1 MGTVVPEDFPLSSLA
16 NEAERRVVEAFRDR
30 LGDRWLVLPTV
41 QLRTD
46 QRDYEIDVVL
56 LHEELGLV
64 VIEVKGH
71 RVEVRDGLW
80 RHQGRPMEPQPMDQA
95 RRNAYALRDRLI
107 QERPDL
113 DGFRTT
119 YGVALPNTAAYD
131 GQLPID
137 TIREQILTA
146 PEIDDPMAAIET
158 LALARWTSR
167 PLTAGDVEAIVAILR
182 PDLEFRWD
190 PTARHRASRDR
201 LDELCATQVQ
211 ALERLD
217 VNRRVVALGRA
228 GTGKTRLA
236 TTWANRAFARGER
249 VLLTCYNEPLA
260 ARVAEQLVDDESLR
274 VGPFLRLALGL
285 EGMAPLEVP
294 ADADHEW
301 WTVTAVG
308 HLHAHW
314 HRIVERFDTIVV
326 DEAQDFSP
334 AWLAQLEALLD
345 PDGPRRIL
353 LAADPAQELYTRG
366 FQVPAVDDGWTR
378 CELVSNCR
386 NSHRI
391 ASLLRRALGG
401 AAAPAVA
408 PEGSPVRFVPLAFR
422 YDLPVLVRGELER
435 LVQVEGLPASDVAVL
450 TFSSQTRDQLVAEL
464 DLRRWEGRDTGI
476 LCENVHRV
484 KGLEADTVILATDA
498 DEVPD
503 DLLYVG
509 ISRAVSELVIVA
521 PPPVGT
527 RLKLLVP

>member
-1 MGTVVPEDFPLSSLA
+1 
-16 NEAERRVVEAFRDR
+16 
-30 LGDRWLVLPTV
+30 
-41 QLRTD
+41 
-46 QRDYEIDVVL
+46 
-56 LHEELGLV
+56 V

-71 RVEVRDGLW
+71 RVEVRDGIW
-80 RHQGRPMEPQPMDQA
+80 CHQGRPMDPPPLDQA

-107 QERPDL
+107 QERSDL
-113 DGFRTT
+113 EGLRTS
-119 YGVALPNTAAYD
+119 YGVALPNTVAFD

-137 TIREQILTA
+137 TIREQVLTA
-146 PEIDDPMAAIET
+146 PELDDPAAAIET

-167 PLTAGDVEAIVAILR
+167 PLTADDVEAIVAILR
-182 PDLEFRWD
+182 PDVDFSWD

-201 LDELCATQVQ
+201 LDELCTTQIQ

-236 TTWANRAFARGER
+236 MSWANRAFARGER

-260 ARVAEQLVDDESLR
+260 ARMVEQLVDDDALR
-274 VGPFLRLALGL
+274 VGPFLPLALGL
-285 EGMAPLEVP
+285 EGMPPLEVP

-301 WTVTAVG
+301 WTITAVG

-314 HRIVERFDTIVV
+314 HEIEARFDTIVV

-334 AWLAQLEALLD
+334 AWLAQLGALLD
-345 PDGPRRIL
+345 PDGPRRMLI
-353 LAADPAQELYTRG
+353 AADPAQELYTRG

-378 CELVSNCR
+378 CELVANCR
-386 NSHRI
+386 NARSI
-391 ASLLRRALGG
+391 GSLLRRSLDG
-401 AAAPAVA
+401 APAPAVA

-422 YDLPVLVRGELER
+422 FDLPTLVRAELDR
-435 LVQVEGLPASDVAVL
+435 LMQVEELPASDVVVL
-450 TFSSQTRDQLVAEL
+450 TFSSQNRDQLVTEL
-464 DLRRWEGRDTGI
+464 DLRRWEGRGTGI

-527 RLKLLVP
+527 RLRLFP